1 MQVLVA
7 SAWISFYS
15 IKNKAAKNVGTKRN
29 NKVEAFSDGVFA
41 IATTLLI
48 LEIKVPELHDIKSTE
63 ELWMRIANL
72 WPSYFAFVFS
82 FGVILVS
89 WVNHHHLLRGMDKL
103 STPFLYAN
111 GYFLLMHTFIP
122 FPTALLARFIMTAY
136 AGPAIVF
143 YCFSGALTA
152 SGWYVLMH
160 FVYKPKKLIKDN
172 IDIKIAD
179 RNKKNV
185 VLGLLIYS
193 AITLIAFWFP
203 FTALTIN
210 FSLLIG

>member
-1 MQVLVA
+1 MPELKET
-7 SAWISFYS
+7 I
-15 IKNKAAKNVGTKRN
+15 RL
-29 NKVEAFSDGVFA
+29 EAFSDGVFA
-41 IATTLLI
+41 IASTLLI
-48 LEIKVPELHDIKSTE
+48 LEIKVPAIDSIHSLQDLWNELG
-63 ELWMRIANL
+63 NL

-122 FPTALLARFIMTAY
+122 FPTALLAEYISTQY
-136 AGPAIVF
+136 SQPAIVF
-143 YCFSGALTA
+143 YCFSGVLTA

-160 FVYKPKKLIKDN
+160 AVYKPKKLIKDN

-179 RNKKNV
+179 KNKRS
-185 VLGLLIYS
+185 VLVGLIVYS
-193 AITLIAFWFP
+193 AITILAFWFP
-203 FTALTIN
+203 MTALAIN
-210 FSLLIG
+210 FGLLISWIFISLTHKEETFE